1 MHVAVAFE
9 TTFSIVSTTRGR
21 RSFHF
26 AGNTTSYHLSRFAL
40 GNGASHRIEH
50 APTNFLETLRCTP
63 LALLTSSIGT
73 NEVSGKLVVG
83 ARPQRI
89 TPNDDS
95 EHSFNNIEEIIIM
108 LLVIKIQII
117 QIFIQ

>member
-1 MHVAVAFE
+1 M
-9 TTFSIVSTTRGR
+9 TRGR

-50 APTNFLETLRCTP
+50 APTNFLEILRRTP
-63 LALLTSSIGT
+63 LALLTSTSTGT

-95 EHSFNNIEEIIIM
+95 EHSFYNIED
-108 LLVIKIQII
+108 
-117 QIFIQ
+117 